1 MCDKL
6 YNVKRDSDGVEFTVS
21 VNQELPTPSNPEPQ
35 KSDPLYEKVFSTA
48 VGYEDIFVYN
58 LKKGVKFTLSGPF
71 ASDGCFTVVS
81 VLTTCSQ
88 SQSSNFPNFV
98 DIYDFDDTTV
108 DLANLNLDACYCELI
123 VDVEPCVVF
132 KDCKTIIHE
141 HFAGASYEV
150 FNANKYGIKS
160 CKIKHDP
167 YFLHDLL
174 MLQKVTSEIEACND
188 DQVLSCDC
196 DYDKICERINTL

>member
-6 YNVKRDSDGVEFTVS
+6 YRVKRDSDGAEFVIT

-35 KSDPLYEKVFSTA
+35 KSDPIYEKIFSTA
-48 VGYEDIFVYN
+48 VGQEDKFIYN

-71 ASDGCFTVVS
+71 ASDGCFTSIATIGSCDASFYV
-81 VLTTCSQ
+81 
-88 SQSSNFPNFV
+88 NFPNMV
-98 DIYDFDDTTV
+98 DEYPYDETTV
-108 DLANLNLDACYCELI
+108 DPTFLDLDACYCELVTNI
-123 VDVEPCVVF
+123 EPCVVF

-150 FNANKYGIKS
+150 FNAKKYGIKS
-160 CKIKHDP
+160 CKVKHDP

-188 DQVLSCDC
+188 KQVLSCDC
-196 DYDKICERINTL
+196 NYDKICERINTL

>member
-6 YNVKRDSDGVEFTVS
+6 YNVERDSDGVQFTVAVTMEFPS
-21 VNQELPTPSNPEPQ
+21 PSNPDPQ
-35 KSDPLYEKVFSTA
+35 KSDPLYERIFSTA
-48 VGYEDIFVYN
+48 VGHENVSTYN
-58 LKKGVKFTLSGPF
+58 LKKGIKFTLSGPF
-71 ASDGCFTVVS
+71 ANDGCFTVVEI
-81 VLTTCSQ
+81 L
-88 SQSSNFPNFV
+88 SSCNQPDNFPNYADVF
-98 DIYDFDDTTV
+98 DFDPGTV
-108 DLANLNLDACYCELI
+108 DSENLNLDACYCELI
-123 VDVEPCVVF
+123 VDTEPCVVF

-188 DQVLSCDC
+188 NQVLSCDC